1 MSQRRFLPDLAALE
15 APALKPS
22 LLPMRLSVAAVT
34 LALSAWSVE
43 SIAQL
48 QQTAPRAPQRLSNW
62 LLSQDNQDTAYPTGL
77 SWRVPEERP
86 AQLGLKL
93 ELLQFLGKL
102 PAQGSSRGE
111 FQPEGL
117 AARLSAMPV
126 TGRVPVALGDARWL
140 QGSPQ
145 RDPLLLPGHTVDV
158 PVRPRTVSVLTPNG
172 VQCRVDHV
180 PGQEALAYVRA
191 CAALNGSAAD
201 WAWVAQ
207 PDGRIERYGIAIWN
221 QTAQDPPAP
230 GAWIWSPPR
239 NLRLPEWFSDQL
251 IRFLATQGP
260 ALDTESQAVV
270 EVPPTPSQQ
279 PSSAGGGATGL
290 RWSSVT
296 RAMVDPAVVQAPA
309 AEPLPMPQAVQQSV
323 RSRDAVLTSNDW
335 GLVGALQTPSARMRS
350 AGSFVF
356 STSRV
361 EPYTRW
367 NVMAQP
373 FSWMEAGFRY
383 TDVANIAYG
392 PTSLSGD
399 QSYKDKGFDVKFGLW
414 SESALWPEISLGFT
428 DIVGTGLFSS
438 EYLVASK
445 RLGTVDASLGLAWGY
460 MAGATRLQFSGPSG
474 GEFSFNNYFS
484 GTPKPFGSVQWMTPW
499 QPLLLKAEY
508 DANTYQNE
516 PLGNRFEQ
524 KSKLNF
530 GLVYRPY
537 SWMDLTAGFERG
549 NQLMLGL
556 SIHTDVSKMTM
567 PKLSDPARVPVVAE
581 RPATTPDW
589 NRTARDLGV
598 QTGWQ
603 VSRIQ
608 AEGKQVAVT
617 VDEPVGVY
625 WQDRV
630 DRAASVLH
638 RDAPGD
644 VDRFVLRYQ
653 TRGMPLSEQVVERD
667 GWVAARTQP
676 LPPSQQRD
684 NSLAR
689 DARSTEAAAQ
699 PVFEDKGGPWKTN
712 FRIGYSQSVGGPDSA
727 ILYQIYAEQ
736 SAQLQLFGRKDTWL
750 SGSLRYSLLNN
761 YDEFKYTAPSNLP
774 RVRTYMREYLT
785 TSDLTM
791 PNLQVTHARKIADN
805 QYVSAYA
812 GYLEEMFAG
821 FGGEWLYRPFAS
833 RVAFGVDANLVRQRG
848 FEQNFDMLS
857 PTYDVAT
864 GHATLYWDTGWHGV
878 DVRASV
884 GRYLAKD
891 LGGTLEM
898 SRRFSNGVIF
908 GAYATKTNVSA
919 EQFGEGSF
927 DKGLFIGIPFDAMFT
942 RSSGTTGF
950 FNWKPLTRDGG
961 AKLWRQE
968 WLYDITRT
976 RDLRTMETKAAPPAN
991 ANLMPADHQSRWQP
1005 PAEAK
1010 PAYTAAVAPVA
1021 DPVWRADAGP
1031 TLKLIEALDRQGFR
1045 NVVVDYD
1052 GSHRLNLK
1060 LAHERLK
1067 PLSRAVGRA
1076 ARTALNLAP
1085 AEVREIRIQLAEV
1098 NDPLVEYDFF
1108 DLRRLRAHLAGELP
1122 ASELKNFV
1130 AVRYLHQGARESDP
1144 LAQLA
1149 DIASVSATLPLKD
1162 VLPGALY
1169 YEPRRVIDDFGL
1181 AAKEVGRVD
1190 WVNAV
1195 GVSLLAVGGSSLLD
1209 SRGLQ
1214 FAKDHANASWLK
1226 GINSVGN
1233 ALPWLGLAGAG
1244 VLALDS
1250 SDPRRARTGLS
1261 AAEAGVTAA
1270 VAATGLKYVFGR
1282 ARPNSGLSKNDFEFF
1297 SGDSTRGSMPSRHTA
1312 VAWAVATP
1320 FAEEYKA
1327 PWLYG
1332 VAAITNL
1339 ARIGKQE
1346 HWVSDTVAG
1355 SLLGYGIGRLF
1366 WESSR
1371 ANSTLPQ
1378 VMVDPSGVTMS
1389 WTYY

>member
-1 MSQRRFLPDLAALE
+1 
-15 APALKPS
+15 
-22 LLPMRLSVAAVT
+22 MRLSVAAVL
-34 LALSAWSVE
+34 LALSAWSMQG
-43 SIAQL
+43 SAQS
-48 QQTAPRAPQRLSNW
+48 QSSPAVRTPQRLSSW
-62 LLSQDNQDTAYPTGL
+62 LLEQDAQGLSYSTGL
-77 SWRVPEERP
+77 SWRVPEEQP
-86 AQLGLKL
+86 AQLALKL
-93 ELLQFLGKL
+93 ELLRLLGHRS
-102 PAQGSSRGE
+102 AQSAVPGAFRGDD
-111 FQPEGL
+111 L
-117 AARLSAMPV
+117 AARLAAMPV
-126 TGRVPVALGDARWL
+126 TGRVPVASGDARWL
-140 QGSPQ
+140 EGRPL
-145 RDPLLLPGHTVDV
+145 RDPLLLPGHRVDL
-158 PVRPRTVSVLTPNG
+158 PVRPLTVTVLTPG
-172 VQCRVDHV
+172 GALCRVDHV
-180 PGQEALAYVRA
+180 PGQEALAYVRR
-191 CAALNGSAAD
+191 CAALNGSGAD

-207 PDGRIERYGIAIWN
+207 PDGRYERFGIAHWN
-221 QTAQDPPAP
+221 QTAQDQPAP
-230 GAWIWSPPR
+230 GAWIWAPPR
-239 NLRLPEWFSDQL
+239 NLGIPEQFSDL
-251 IRFLATQGP
+251 MIRFLATQGP
-260 ALDTESQAVV
+260 APDAEPQI
-270 EVPPTPSQQ
+270 
-279 PSSAGGGATGL
+279 AGEPKTLLKPATRGGSATGL
-290 RWSSVT
+290 RWSAVT
-296 RAMVDPAVVQAPA
+296 QDMVEPVA
-309 AEPLPMPQAVQQSV
+309 ASMQLSETTLPMAPTDMQMQ
-323 RSRDAVLTSNDW
+323 RGRDAMLTNNDW

-350 AGSFVF
+350 AGHFAF
-356 STSRV
+356 TSNRV
-361 EPYTRW
+361 DPYTRW
-367 NVMAQP
+367 NVIAQP

-383 TDVANIAYG
+383 TDITNRQYG
-392 PTSLSGD
+392 LGTLD
-399 QSYKDKGFDVKFGLW
+399 TVQSYKDKGFDLKLGLW
-414 SESALWPEISLGFT
+414 SESTFTPEISIGFL
-428 DIVGTGLFSS
+428 DFAGTGLFSS
-438 EYLVASK
+438 EYVVASK
-445 RLGTVDASLGLAWGY
+445 RFNNFDVSLGLAWGY
-460 MAGATRLQFSGPSG
+460 MAGASRTQFISGTG
-474 GEFSFNNYFS
+474 GSFSFGEYFS
-484 GTPKPFGSVQWMTPW
+484 GTPKPFGSLQWMMPW

-516 PLGNRFEQ
+516 PLGNRFDQ
-524 KSKLNF
+524 TSKLNF
-530 GLVYRPY
+530 GLVYRQNP
-537 SWMDLTAGFERG
+537 WLDLTLGVERG
-549 NQLMLGL
+549 NQLMLGISVNTDL
-556 SIHTDVSKMTM
+556 SKLTM
-567 PKLSDPARVPVVAE
+567 PKLSDPARVPVVAS
-581 RPATTPDW
+581 RPTGAPDW
-589 NRTARDLGV
+589 NRTTRDLGV
-598 QTGWQ
+598 QTGWP
-603 VSRIQ
+603 VSRLQ
-608 AEGKQVAVT
+608 KEGNQIALT
-617 VDEPVGVY
+617 VDEPLAVY

-638 RDAPGD
+638 RDAPAE

-653 TRGMPLSEQVVERD
+653 SRGIPMSEQVVDRED
-667 GWVAARTQP
+667 WVISKTRP
-676 LPPSQQRD
+676 LPPSQQHETT
-684 NSLAR
+684 LVR
-689 DARSTEAAAQ
+689 DARSVASETK
-699 PVFEDKGGPWKTN
+699 PLFEGQREPWNTD

-736 SAQLQLFGRKDTWL
+736 FAKLRLFGRQDTWL
-750 SGSLRYSLLNN
+750 SGALRYSLLNN
-761 YDEFKYTAPSNLP
+761 YDNFKYTAPSNLP
-774 RVRTYMREYLT
+774 RVRTFMREYLT

-791 PNLQVTHARKIADN
+791 PNLQVTHVRKIADN

-833 RVAFGVDANLVRQRG
+833 RVAFGIDANMVRQRG
-848 FEQNFDMLS
+848 FEQNFEMLKPS
-857 PTYDVAT
+857 YDVAT

-878 DVRASV
+878 DVRASA

-891 LGGTLEM
+891 FGGTLEVA
-898 SRRFSNGVIF
+898 RRFSNGVIF

-942 RSSGTTGF
+942 RSSGTIGF

-976 RDLRTMETKAAPPAN
+976 RDLRTLEIKAAPPAN
-991 ANLMPADHQSRWQP
+991 ENAAAVDHQPRWQP

-1010 PAYTAAVAPVA
+1010 PAYTAAMAPVA

-1060 LAHERLK
+1060 LAHDRLK
-1067 PLSRAVGRA
+1067 PLNRAVGRA

-1085 AEVREIRIQLAEV
+1085 ADAREIRIQLAEV

-1122 ASELKNFV
+1122 AAELKNFV
-1130 AVRYLHQGARESDP
+1130 AVRYLHQGARETDP

-1149 DIASVSATLPLKD
+1149 DIASTPAAPPLKN
-1162 VLPGALY
+1162 VLPGAVF
-1169 YEPRRVIDDFGL
+1169 YEPRRVMDDFSL
-1181 AAKEVGRVD
+1181 AAKELGRIDWGKATGVG
-1190 WVNAV
+1190 
-1195 GVSLLAVGGSSLLD
+1195 LLAVGASSLLD

-1214 FAKDHANASWLK
+1214 FAKDHANSTWLK
-1226 GINSVGN
+1226 GINRIGN

-1244 VLALDS
+1244 VLALDG
-1250 SDPRRARTGLS
+1250 SDPRRARTGFS

-1282 ARPNSGLSKNDFEFF
+1282 ARPNTGLSKNDFDFF

-1320 FAEEYKA
+1320 FAEEYRA

>member
-1 MSQRRFLPDLAALE
+1 MPQCRFLPDLAALE
-15 APALKPS
+15 TRALKPS
-22 LLPMRLSVAAVT
+22 LLQMRLSVAAVT
-34 LALSAWSVE
+34 LALSAWSFE
-43 SIAQL
+43 AAAQL
-48 QQTAPRAPQRLSNW
+48 QPPPTARAPQRLSSW
-62 LLSQDNQDTAYPTGL
+62 LLEQGNQDTAYPTGL

-86 AQLGLKL
+86 AQLAWKL
-93 ELLQFLGKL
+93 ELLQFLSS
-102 PAQGSSRGE
+102 PEAQGRSRGE
-111 FQPEGL
+111 FQLEGL

-126 TGRVPVALGDARWL
+126 TGRVPVASGDARWL
-140 QGSPQ
+140 EGRPQ
-145 RDPLLLPGHTVDV
+145 RDPLLSPGHTVEL

-180 PGQEALAYVRA
+180 AGQEALAYVRA
-191 CAALNGSAAD
+191 CAALNGIAVD

-221 QTAQDPPAP
+221 QTAQDLPAP
-230 GAWIWSPPR
+230 GAWIWAPPR
-239 NLRLPEWFSDQL
+239 SLRMPERFSDQL

-260 ALDTESQAVV
+260 APDAVL
-270 EVPPTPSQQ
+270 Q
-279 PSSAGGGATGL
+279 SAGEAPTLSKAVGEGSSATGL
-290 RWSSVT
+290 RWSAVT
-296 RAMVDPAVVQAPA
+296 QAMVEPVAAPMPSAGATQSMPPAVMQT
-309 AEPLPMPQAVQQSV
+309 Q
-323 RSRDAVLTSNDW
+323 RGRDLMLTNNDW

-350 AGSFVF
+350 AGSFAF
-356 STSRV
+356 SASHA

-367 NVMAQP
+367 NVIAQP
-373 FSWMEAGFRY
+373 FSWMETGFRY
-383 TDVANIAYG
+383 TDITNRQYG
-392 PTSLSGD
+392 LGTLD
-399 QSYKDKGFDVKFGLW
+399 TAQSYKDKAFDLKIGLW
-414 SESALWPEISLGFT
+414 SESASNLELSLGFV
-428 DIVGTGLFSS
+428 DFAGTGLYSS

-445 RLGTVDASLGLAWGY
+445 RLGSLDASLGLAWGY
-460 MAGATRLQFSGPSG
+460 MAGASRTQFITGSG
-474 GEFSFNNYFS
+474 GSFSFGQYFS

-508 DANTYQNE
+508 DANNYQNE
-516 PLGNRFEQ
+516 PLGNRFDQ
-524 KSKLNF
+524 TSKLNF
-530 GLVYRPY
+530 GLVYRQY
-537 SWMDLTAGFERG
+537 SWLDLTAGIERG
-549 NQLMLGL
+549 NQLMLGM
-556 SIHTDVSKMTM
+556 SIHTDVSKMTT
-567 PKLSDPARVPVVAE
+567 PKLSDPARVPVVAK
-581 RPATTPDW
+581 RPAAAPDW
-589 NRTARDLGV
+589 KRTASDLGV
-598 QTGWQ
+598 QTGWSVAAVQ
-603 VSRIQ
+603 KQ
-608 AEGKQVAVT
+608 GNQVAVT
-617 VDEPVGVY
+617 LNDPQAVY

-630 DRAASVLH
+630 DRASSVLH
-638 RDAPGD
+638 RDAPAE

-653 TRGMPLSEQVVERD
+653 SRGMPLSEQVVDRED
-667 GWVAARTQP
+667 WVASKTQP

-684 NSLAR
+684 TSLVR
-689 DARSTEAAAQ
+689 DGRSAEAVNKPLFEAQ
-699 PVFEDKGGPWKTN
+699 PEPWKTN

-736 SAQLQLFGRKDTWL
+736 SAQLKLFGREDTWL
-750 SGSLRYSLLNN
+750 RGALRYNMFNN
-761 YDEFKYTAPSNLP
+761 YDNFQYTAPSDLP
-774 RVRTYMREYLT
+774 RVRTYVREYLT

-821 FGGEWLYRPFAS
+821 FGGEWMYRPFAS
-833 RVAFGVDANLVRQRG
+833 RIAFGVDANMVRQRG
-848 FEQNFDMLS
+848 FEQNFQMLS

-891 LGGTLEM
+891 YGGTLEM
-898 SRRFSNGVIF
+898 SRRFSNGVLF
-908 GAYATKTNVSA
+908 GAYATRTNVSA

-942 RSSGTTGF
+942 KSSGGTGF

-976 RDLRTMETKAAPPAN
+976 RDLRTMEAKAAPPAN
-991 ANLMPADHQSRWQP
+991 ENSMPADHQSRWQP

-1052 GSHRLNLK
+1052 GSHRLNLR
-1060 LAHERLK
+1060 LAHERIK
-1067 PLSRAVGRA
+1067 PLSKAVGRA

-1085 AEVREIRIQLAEV
+1085 ADVREIRIQLAEM

-1122 ASELKNFV
+1122 ASGLKDFV
-1130 AVRYLHQGARESDP
+1130 AVRYLHQGAREADP

-1149 DIASVSATLPLKD
+1149 DISSTPANPPLKD
-1162 VLPGALY
+1162 VVPGAVF

-1233 ALPWLGLAGAG
+1233 ALPWIGLAGAG
-1244 VLALDS
+1244 MLALDG

-1282 ARPNSGLSKNDFEFF
+1282 ARPDSGLAKNDFDVF

-1312 VAWAVATP
+1312 VAWAVVTP

-1332 VAAITNL
+1332 VAAVTNL

-1371 ANSTLPQ
+1371 ANSQLPQ
-1378 VMVDPSGVTMS
+1378 VMIDPSGVTMS

>member
-1 MSQRRFLPDLAALE
+1 M
-15 APALKPS
+15 KPP

-34 LALSAWSVE
+34 LALSAWSAE
-43 SIAQL
+43 GIAQL
-48 QQTAPRAPQRLSNW
+48 QQTPAPRAPQRLSSW
-62 LLSQDNQDTAYPTGL
+62 LLGQEHQDTAYQTGL

-86 AQLGLKL
+86 AQLSLKL
-93 ELLQFLGKL
+93 ELLHFLGNL
-102 PAQGSSRGE
+102 PAQGLGHGE
-111 FQPEGL
+111 FRGEGL
-117 AARLSAMPV
+117 AARLSALPV

-140 QGSPQ
+140 QGSPH
-145 RDPLLLPGHTVDV
+145 RDPLLLPGHTVEV

-180 PGQEALAYVRA
+180 AGQEALAYVRA
-191 CAALNGSAAD
+191 CAALNGSGVD

-207 PDGRIERYGIAIWN
+207 PDGRIERYGIANWN
-221 QTAQDPPAP
+221 LSAQDPPAP
-230 GAWIWSPPR
+230 GAWIWAPPR
-239 NLRLPEWFSDQL
+239 TLRLPERFSEQL

-260 ALDTESQAVV
+260 APDTDVQVNAASLPDQKSA
-270 EVPPTPSQQ
+270 
-279 PSSAGGGATGL
+279 SAGGGAAGL

-296 RAMVDPAVVQAPA
+296 QAMIEPVGGPALPVEPTLQMPKA
-309 AEPLPMPQAVQQSV
+309 ALQTG
-323 RSRDAVLTSNDW
+323 RSRDALLTSNDW

-350 AGSFVF
+350 TGSFVF
-356 STSRV
+356 SPSRV

-383 TDVANIAYG
+383 TDVSNKAYG

-399 QSYKDKGFDVKFGLW
+399 QSYKDKGFDVKFNLW
-414 SESALWPEISLGFT
+414 SESALWPEIALGFT

-445 RLGTVDASLGLAWGY
+445 RFGDIDASLGLTWGY
-460 MAGATRLQFSGPSG
+460 MAGASRLQTASPTG
-474 GEFSFNNYFS
+474 GNFSFDNYFS
-484 GTPKPFGSVQWMTPW
+484 GSPKPFGSVQWMTPW

-508 DANTYQNE
+508 DSNTYQNE

-530 GLVYRPY
+530 GLVYRQY
-537 SWMDLTAGFERG
+537 SWLDLTAGIERG

-556 SIHTDVSKMTM
+556 SIHTDFSKMTM

-581 RPATTPDW
+581 RPAAAPDW

-603 VSRIQ
+603 VARIQ
-608 AEGKQVAVT
+608 TEGKQVAVT

-638 RDAPGD
+638 RDAPAE

-684 NSLAR
+684 TTLAR

-699 PVFEDKGGPWKTN
+699 PVFEGKGGPWNTN

-736 SAQLQLFGRKDTWL
+736 SAQLLLLGRKDTWL
-750 SGSLRYSLLNN
+750 SGSLRLSLLNN
-761 YDEFKYTAPSNLP
+761 YDNFKYTAPSNLP

-833 RVAFGVDANLVRQRG
+833 RIAFGIDANLVRQRG
-848 FEQNFDMLS
+848 FEQNFEMLS
-857 PTYDVAT
+857 PAYEVAT

-891 LGGTLEM
+891 YGGTLEM

-942 RSSGTTGF
+942 KSSGTTGF

-961 AKLWRQE
+961 AKLWRQD

-976 RDLRTMETKAAPPAN
+976 RDLRTMQAKAAPPVN
-991 ANLMPADHQSRWQP
+991 ENLMPADHQPRWQP
-1005 PAEAK
+1005 AAQAA

-1021 DPVWRADAGP
+1021 DAAWRADAGP
-1031 TLKLIEALDRQGFR
+1031 KLKLMEALDRQGFR

-1067 PLSRAVGRA
+1067 PLSKAVGRA

-1085 AEVREIRIQLAEV
+1085 TEVREIRIQLAEV
-1098 NDPLVEYDFF
+1098 NDPIVEYDFF

-1122 ASELKNFV
+1122 ASGLKDFV
-1130 AVRYLHQGARESDP
+1130 AVRYLHQGAREADP

-1149 DIASVSATLPLKD
+1149 DIASAPATPPLKD

-1169 YEPRRVIDDFGL
+1169 YEPRRVIDDFTL
-1181 AAKEVGRVD
+1181 AAKEAKNVD
-1190 WVNAV
+1190 WVSATGV
-1195 GVSLLAVGGSSLLD
+1195 GLLAVTGSSLLD

-1214 FAKDHANASWLK
+1214 FAKDHANTTWLK
-1226 GINSVGN
+1226 GINRVGN

-1244 VLALDS
+1244 VLALDG

-1282 ARPNSGLSKNDFEFF
+1282 ARPNSGLSKNDVDFF
-1297 SGDSTRGSMPSRHTA
+1297 SSDPKRGSMPSRHTA

-1355 SLLGYGIGRLF
+1355 SLLGYGIGRLL

>member
-1 MSQRRFLPDLAALE
+1 
-15 APALKPS
+15 
-22 LLPMRLSVAAVT
+22 MRLSVVAVM
-34 LALSAWSVE
+34 LALAAWSVDGL
-43 SIAQL
+43 AQL
-48 QQTAPRAPQRLSNW
+48 KPASSVRSPQRLSSW
-62 LLSQDNQDTAYPTGL
+62 LLEQDAPGQAYASGIG
-77 SWRVPEERP
+77 WRVPEEQP
-86 AQLGLKL
+86 AQLALKL
-93 ELLQFLGKL
+93 ELLRLLGSFSG
-102 PAQGSSRGE
+102 QGAAGGYRA
-111 FQPEGL
+111 EGL
-117 AARLSAMPV
+117 AERLAAMPV
-126 TGRVPVALGDARWL
+126 TGRVPIASGDPRWL

-145 RDPLLLPGHTVDV
+145 RDPLLLPGHRVDL
-158 PVRPRTVSVLTPNG
+158 PLRPQTVSVLTPGG
-172 VQCRVDHV
+172 VLCRVEHV
-180 PGQEALAYVRA
+180 PGQEAQAYVRA
-191 CAALNGSAAD
+191 CAALNGGDAD

-207 PDGRIERYGIAIWN
+207 PDGRYERYGIANWN
-221 QTAQDPPAP
+221 AMAQDPPAP
-230 GAWIWSPPR
+230 GAWIWAPPR
-239 NLRLPEWFSDQL
+239 NLRIPEHFSDRL

-260 ALDTESQAVV
+260 AGDAVL
-270 EVPPTPSQQ
+270 PD
-279 PSSAGGGATGL
+279 SAAVNPLSKPVADGGNATGL
-290 RWSSVT
+290 RWSAVT
-296 RAMVDPAVVQAPA
+296 QSMIDPVDSSPPSSGTTLQMSPA
-309 AEPLPMPQAVQQSV
+309 AMQTQ
-323 RSRDAVLTSNDW
+323 RGRDAMLTNNDW

-350 AGSFVF
+350 AGSFAF
-356 STSRV
+356 TWGRV
-361 EPYTRW
+361 DPYTRW
-367 NVMAQP
+367 NVIAQP

-383 TDVANIAYG
+383 TDVANKAYG
-392 PTSLSGD
+392 PASLSGD
-399 QSYKDKGFDVKFGLW
+399 QSYKDKGFDVKFGLS
-414 SESALWPEISLGFT
+414 SETYLWPEIALGFT

-445 RLGTVDASLGLAWGY
+445 RLGSVDASLGLGWGY
-460 MAGATRLQFSGPSG
+460 MAGATRRQFSTPTG
-474 GEFSFNNYFS
+474 GNFSFGNYFS

-508 DANTYQNE
+508 DSNNYQNE
-516 PLGNRFEQ
+516 PLGNRFDQ

-530 GLVYRPY
+530 GLVYRQY
-537 SWMDLTAGFERG
+537 SWLDLTLGFERG

-556 SIHTDVSKMTM
+556 SVNTDFSKLTT
-567 PKLSDPARVPVVAE
+567 PKLSDPARVPVLAE
-581 RPATTPDW
+581 RPAAAPDW
-589 NRTARDLGV
+589 NRTATDLGV
-598 QTGWQ
+598 QTGWSVAAVQ
-603 VSRIQ
+603 KQ
-608 AEGKQVAVT
+608 GNQVAVT
-617 VDEPVGVY
+617 VNDPLAVY

-638 RDAPGD
+638 RDAPAE
-644 VDRFVLRYQ
+644 VDRFVLRYKS
-653 TRGMPLSEQVVERD
+653 RGMPMSEQVVERD
-667 GWVAARTQP
+667 EWVASKTQP

-684 NSLAR
+684 TTLARNAR
-689 DARSTEAAAQ
+689 DAASDNKPLFEAQ
-699 PVFEDKGGPWKTN
+699 PDPWKTN

-727 ILYQIYAEQ
+727 ILYKIYAEQ
-736 SAQLQLFGRKDTWL
+736 SARLRLFGREDTWL
-750 SGSLRYSLLNN
+750 RGALHFNMFNN
-761 YDEFKYTAPSNLP
+761 YDNFKYTAPSNLP

-791 PNLQVTHARKIADN
+791 PNLQVTHVRKVSDN

-833 RVAFGVDANLVRQRG
+833 RIAFGVDANMVRQRG
-848 FEQNFDMLS
+848 FEQNFQMLD
-857 PTYDVAT
+857 PKYDVLT

-878 DVRASV
+878 GVRASA

-891 LGGTLEM
+891 FGGTLEVA
-898 SRRFSNGVIF
+898 RRFSNGVLF

-942 RSSGTTGF
+942 KSSGSMGF

-968 WLYDITRT
+968 WLYDITHT
-976 RDLRTMETKAAPPAN
+976 RDLRALETRAAPPAN
-991 ANLMPADHQSRWQP
+991 ENSAVVDHQPRWQP
-1005 PAEAK
+1005 TAEAV
-1010 PAYTAAVAPVA
+1010 PVFTAAVAPVA

-1031 TLKLIEALDRQGFR
+1031 RLKLIEALDRQGFR

-1060 LAHERLK
+1060 LAHERIK
-1067 PLSRAVGRA
+1067 PLSKAVGRA
-1076 ARTALNLAP
+1076 ARMALNLAP
-1085 AEVREIRIQLAEV
+1085 ADVREIRIQMAEV

-1108 DLRRLRAHLAGELP
+1108 DLRRLRAHMAGELLV
-1122 ASELKNFV
+1122 SGLKDFV
-1130 AVRYLHQGARESDP
+1130 AVRYLHQGAREADP
-1144 LAQLA
+1144 LSQLA
-1149 DIASVSATLPLKD
+1149 DISSSPANPPLKD
-1162 VLPGALY
+1162 LVPGVVF
-1169 YEPRRVIDDFGL
+1169 YEPKRVIDDFRL
-1181 AAKEVGRVD
+1181 AAKELGRVD
-1190 WVNAV
+1190 WGKAAGV
-1195 GVSLLAVGGSSLLD
+1195 GLLAVGASSALD

-1214 FAKDHANASWLK
+1214 FARDHANTTWLK

-1233 ALPWLGLAGAG
+1233 ALPWIGLAGAG
-1244 VLALDS
+1244 MLALDG

-1270 VAATGLKYVFGR
+1270 VAATGLKYAFGR
-1282 ARPNSGLSKNDFEFF
+1282 ARPNTGLARNDFDFS

-1371 ANSTLPQ
+1371 ANSQLPQ
-1378 VMVDPSGVTMS
+1378 VMIDPSGITMS